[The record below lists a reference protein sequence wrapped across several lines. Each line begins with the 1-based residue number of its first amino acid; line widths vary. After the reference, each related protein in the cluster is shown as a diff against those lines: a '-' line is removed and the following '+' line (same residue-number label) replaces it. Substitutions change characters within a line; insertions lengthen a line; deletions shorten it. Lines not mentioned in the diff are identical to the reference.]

1 MDLAKSIFTVMG
13 KEVLIDFV
21 PTPNNIRGTYQYFTQ
36 ANMENLKLSGYSE
49 EFTKL
54 EDGVTLYVSDYLM
67 SEDRYV

>member
-1 MDLAKSIFTVMG
+1 
-13 KEVLIDFV
+13 
-21 PTPNNIRGTYQYFTQ
+21 
-36 ANMENLKLSGYSE
+36 MENLKLSGYSE

>member
-1 MDLAKSIFTVMG
+1 MG
-13 KEVLIDFV
+13 KEIVIDFV
-21 PTPNNIRGTYQYFTQ
+21 PTPKNIRGNYQYFTQ

-67 SEDRYV
+67 SKDRYV